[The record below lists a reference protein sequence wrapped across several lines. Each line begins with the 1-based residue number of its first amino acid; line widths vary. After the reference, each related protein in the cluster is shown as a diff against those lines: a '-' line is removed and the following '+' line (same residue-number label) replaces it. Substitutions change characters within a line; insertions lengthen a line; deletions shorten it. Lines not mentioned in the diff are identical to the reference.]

1 MIMITQIYFYKI
13 DTMSELLDFN
23 INYILSK
30 KDVITQ
36 TLSGMYDKNL
46 DIYGKQDFRSGIY
59 IALLISLL
67 EVDYLGPNTRRAL
80 YIKLIETLRKS
91 SVTAVY
97 KIPNTPP
104 PIAINRTYHG
114 VGIPALIPTAI
125 QLLSSELS
133 AKETKSYNFTLDEEV
148 YYFAYPASFGLL
160 SSILDLNGFET
171 INGWLYRV
179 ETFIEDAV
187 PVSYLVYEFK
197 YITSQV
203 NFVNTFKY

>member
-1 MIMITQIYFYKI
+1 
-13 DTMSELLDFN
+13 MSELLDFN